1 MQSISL
7 ADRAA
12 IEIRDRIVAGVL
24 SPGSRVNIAAL
35 SKELNISPTPLR
47 EALKKLIPEGLVV
60 YKSRVGYAVRV
71 LTLHEYLQ
79 VSEIHQALEIHL
91 VRELA
96 GTPGLL
102 DQDGL
107 HRINDELDALARN
120 GDADGVARK
129 NDAFHGKLYETYP
142 NKLMISRLRELFE
155 AVRPQRDMMYR
166 SNAFL
171 LRVADEHRRILG
183 GIAAKDPDTAARAMR
198 AHYVSGRESA
208 VMSFPTNGA
217 G

>member
-24 SPGSRVNIAAL
+24 SPGSRVNIAAM
-35 SKELNISPTPLR
+35 SKELNISPTPIR

-60 YKSRVGYAVRV
+60 YKSRAGYAVRV

-91 VRELA
+91 VREFA
-96 GTPGLL
+96 GTPGLI
-102 DQDGL
+102 DQDDL
-107 HRINDELDALARN
+107 HGINDELDALARN

-129 NDAFHGKLYETYP
+129 NDAFHRKLYETYP
-142 NKLMISRLRELFE
+142 NKLMISRLTDLWDG
-155 AVRPQRDMMYR
+155 VRSQRDIMYR
-166 SNAFL
+166 NNAFL
-171 LRVADEHRRILG
+171 LRVADEHRRIL
-183 GIAAKDPDTAARAMR
+183 AAITAGNPDAAADAMR

-217 G
+217 